1 MNTSPSSTIDRSAL
15 ASLAAAVAADGIRS
29 AADDVQRLVNRLRCQ
44 GLHDVALD
52 VLADDRQPEI
62 ARERAFGVV
71 HGLALATAA
80 PAAAAH
86 LAAA

>member
-1 MNTSPSSTIDRSAL
+1 MNTSPSSTMDRSAL

-44 GLHDVALD
+44 GLHGVALD
-52 VLADDRQPEI
+52 VLADDHQPDV

-80 PAAAAH
+80 PLTAAH